1 MRKIKNINISQ
12 KDRIICK
19 SLPNKLRF
27 SYKAAGTNEELYLF
41 ETAYSPSLYQYFRD
55 HGCRDNNNA
64 LSMTISQFYCF
75 REYHNKKLAK
85 TLERIPAMVDY
96 VLMEAA
102 WDKQAVK
109 TYRVDRTYSYEYD
122 DGRAA

>member
-1 MRKIKNINISQ
+1 MRKIKNANISQ
-12 KDRIICK
+12 KDRIVCESI
-19 SLPNKLRF
+19 PNKLRF
-27 SYKAAGTNEELYLF
+27 SYKAVGTNEEMYLF
-41 ETAYSPSLYQYFRD
+41 ETDYSPSLYQYFRNT
-55 HGCRDNNNA
+55 GRRDGTNA

-85 TLERIPAMVDY
+85 TLERIPAMIDY

-102 WDKQAVK
+102 WDKQTVK
-109 TYRVDRTYSYEYD
+109 TYRADRTYSYEYD

>member
-1 MRKIKNINISQ
+1 MRKIKNNISQ
-12 KDRIICK
+12 KDRIVCESI
-19 SLPNKLRF
+19 PNKLRF
-27 SYKAAGTNEELYLF
+27 SYKAAGTKDGMYLF
-41 ETAYSPSLYQYFRD
+41 ETPFSPSLYQYFRD
-55 HGCRDNNNA
+55 NGRKDGINA
-64 LSMTISQFYCF
+64 LSMTIRQVYRF

-96 VLMEAA
+96 VLMEDA

-109 TYRVDRTYSYEYD
+109 TYRVDRTYSCEYD

>member
-1 MRKIKNINISQ
+1 MRKIKNANISQ
-12 KDRIICK
+12 KDRIVCESI
-19 SLPNKLRF
+19 PNKLRF
-27 SYKAAGTNEELYLF
+27 SYMAAGTNEEMYLF
-41 ETAYSPSLYQYFRD
+41 EIAYSPSLYQYFRNT
-55 HGCRDNNNA
+55 GRRDGNNA

-96 VLMEAA
+96 VLMEDA

-109 TYRVDRTYSYEYD
+109 TYRDDRFYSYEYD
-122 DGRAA
+122 DDRAA

>member
-19 SLPNKLRF
+19 SLPNKLHF
-27 SYKAAGTNEELYLF
+27 FYKAAGTNEELYLF

-55 HGCRDNNNA
+55 NGRKDGINA
-64 LSMTISQFYCF
+64 LSMTISQAY
-75 REYHNKKLAK
+75 RHPKYNKKLTK
-85 TLERIPAMVDY
+85 FFERLPKMIDY
-96 VLMEAA
+96 VLMVDT
-102 WDKQAVK
+102 WDKRAVK
-109 TYRVDRTYSYEYD
+109 TYQADRTYSHEYD

>member
-1 MRKIKNINISQ
+1 MRKIKNTNISQ
-12 KDRIICK
+12 KDRIVCESI
-19 SLPNKLRF
+19 PNKLRF
-27 SYKAAGTNEELYLF
+27 SYKAAGANKEMYLF
-41 ETAYSPSLYQYFRD
+41 ETDYSPSLYQYFRNT
-55 HGCRDNNNA
+55 GRRDGTNA

-102 WDKQAVK
+102 WDKQIVK
-109 TYRVDRTYSYEYD
+109 PYRADRTYSYEYD
-122 DGRAA
+122 DRAA

>member
-1 MRKIKNINISQ
+1 MRKIKNNNISQ
-12 KDRIICK
+12 KDRIVCESI
-19 SLPNKLRF
+19 PNKLRIF
-27 SYKAAGTNEELYLF
+27 YKAVGTKDGKYLF
-41 ETAYSPSLYQYFRD
+41 ETAYSPSLYQYFRNNGRSD
-55 HGCRDNNNA
+55 GNNA

-96 VLMEAA
+96 VLMVDA

-109 TYRVDRTYSYEYD
+109 SYRTDRAYSYEYD